1 VRAVSEWVSAV
12 LTKYPELARLK
23 RDQRIRDFQ
32 NQSASARVQR
42 VASDQASIESTANKL
57 IAETFQSD
65 LVIPSLFESDI
76 PVPLATRRA
85 TSSAVTEYR
94 DNKSSAIAF
103 DQVTDPKTVSGLA
116 PAKMS
121 LYPVF
126 VPMRRG
132 FLEHSSIGNTRGSL
146 KSTLRKPKRVGK
158 VKPQHKPVQ
167 TTLPDSWCKFQPSR
181 STDGSSTQDEA
192 LPRDSNGTVSSD
204 PCSPEVTDGS
214 DPAPPLAP
222 APTSMKPF

>member
-1 VRAVSEWVSAV
+1 MRAVSEWVSAV
-12 LTKYPELARLK
+12 FAKYPELARLK
-23 RDQRIRDFQ
+23 RDQRIQDSQ
-32 NQSASARVQR
+32 HQSARVQR

-65 LVIPSLFESDI
+65 LVIPSLFKSDI

-116 PAKMS
+116 PAMTS

-126 VPMRRG
+126 VPMHRG
-132 FLEHSSIGNTRGSL
+132 FSEHSSIGNTRGSL
-146 KSTLRKPKRVGK
+146 KSTLCKPEQVGK
-158 VKPQHKPVQ
+158 VRSQHKPVQ
-167 TTLPDSWCKFQPSR
+167 NTFLDRWCQSQPAR
-181 STDGSSTQDEA
+181 STNGSSTQDVESP
-192 LPRDSNGTVSSD
+192 LDSNGTVSSD
-204 PCSPEVTDGS
+204 PCPPVATDGS
-214 DPAPPLAP
+214 DPAPPIAS
-222 APTSMKPF
+222 AQTSMKPS